1 MKTAAYSIKL
11 WGGGVALSAMLFVPV
26 AGAGVNTLAPGGVL
40 APSASGFPV
49 GGTVLD
55 NITDPFSN
63 GILSGTLNSI
73 VVAGDAS
80 NPYGGL
86 TFVYQLS
93 VSGNAVDSASQ
104 LSVSSF
110 QFFQTDVTFNP
121 SSGSVAPTLVSRSS
135 LGDVVRFS
143 FFSPSID
150 PGLTSDL
157 LIIQTGA
164 QNFQPG
170 VAAVID
176 GQSINV
182 GSLVP
187 IVVPEPGTTALL
199 ISGFGAMAWVFRR
212 NRQK

>member
-1 MKTAAYSIKL
+1 MRTIAYMKTLLVCGI
-11 WGGGVALSAMLFVPV
+11 ALSAALFAPV

-40 APSASGFPV
+40 APGPSPFPV

-63 GILSGTLNSI
+63 GILSGSLNSI
-73 VVAGDAS
+73 VIAGDAS

-93 VSGNAVDSASQ
+93 VSAGAVDSASQ

-121 SSGSVAPTLVSRSS
+121 SSGTVAPTLVSRSS

-150 PGLTSDL
+150 ECGGFP
-157 LIIQTGA
+157 A
-164 QNFQPG
+164 
-170 VAAVID
+170 
-176 GQSINV
+176 
-182 GSLVP
+182 SL
-187 IVVPEPGTTALL
+187 
-199 ISGFGAMAWVFRR
+199 RR
-212 NRQK
+212 